1 MEEPRPARVRAHRSA
16 SWQGRGAAEDRRSRL
31 AMMAGL
37 LVTPF
42 VVVGYLGVAGL
53 LVLPLLS
60 LRSLF
65 PRRLTL
71 LTVRA

>member
-1 MEEPRPARVRAHRSA
+1 MEELRPARIRPLRSV
-16 SWQGRGAAEDRRSRL
+16 SWQSVGAAEDRRSRL
-31 AMMAGL
+31 AVMAGL
-37 LVTPF
+37 LLTPL
-42 VVVGYLGVAGL
+42 VVVGYLGAAGL

>member
-1 MEEPRPARVRAHRSA
+1 MEELRPARVRFRRSA
-16 SWQGRGAAEDRRSRL
+16 PLQGVGAAEDRRSRL
-31 AMMAGL
+31 AVMAGL
-37 LVTPF
+37 VLTPL
-42 VVVGYLGVAGL
+42 VVVGYLGAAGL